1 MVICKIY
8 IHTCRHL
15 KRSFK
20 DKNEIIT
27 GNVANP
33 KAYKYYAD
41 NGIDWMRVGIGLGSR
56 CITACN
62 TSIYYPPATLLDEL
76 HREKLLYARENNG
89 KSLTKL
95 ILDGDITNF
104 DDIMKSLALGADAIM
119 SGYLF
124 P

>member
-33 KAYKYYAD
+33 KAYKYYSEY
-41 NGIDWMRVGIGLGSR
+41 GIDWMQVGIGLGSR
-56 CITACN
+56 CITAYN

-76 HREKLLYARENNG
+76 HREKLYML
-89 KSLTKL
+89 KK
-95 ILDGDITNF
+95 
-104 DDIMKSLALGADAIM
+104 IMVN
-119 SGYLF
+119 